1 MLFARGAGK
10 LVSGI
15 PAWAFATTGL
25 AAADAVGVVVGLPV
39 IGTWE
44 MIRPLG
50 ATVSSVGTPFC
61 TTLARKVPAW
71 PGTAV
76 TEPSEPFAENPCS
89 VFRTVAGSVLN

>member
-1 MLFARGAGK
+1 MLLARAGGR

-15 PAWAFATTGL
+15 PAWAFATAGL
-25 AAADAVGVVVGLPV
+25 AAAEAVGVEVGLPV

-50 ATVSSVGTPFC
+50 AMVISIGTPFC

-76 TEPSEPFAENPCS
+76 TEPSEPLAENPCN
-89 VFRTVAGSVLN
+89 VDRTVAGSVLN